1 MGNTVS
7 IATNIVE
14 YNTMLGRYMAMTKLL
29 PDEVLEKKGRAL
41 GIALFKG
48 FDAHKFGGPGKK
60 KRHLAEEE
68 FAARVEQGKGIRI
81 RASLLEAYKAER
93 GKFGSSIRSL
103 GQLGRYAKIKA
114 AKRPGWLSDLDK
126 QHGAENTEIGAAI
139 RKLNAI
145 RQANM
150 RAEIQAAAK
159 SFLAESR
166 KMRSLRRNLWQR
178 IVGKE
183 LSARQAG
190 IGMLAASFLWYRKRT
205 SQAKGTYLVPN
216 RTGKPLG
223 YVEKGDGYLRI
234 VGEAAGLEVVDP
246 RYGIVSQALAVETA
260 DMVPY
265 IERKEREI
273 FGRTLGG
280 NAA

>member
-93 GKFGSSIRSL
+93 GKFGSAIRSL
-103 GQLGRYAKIKA
+103 GQLGR
-114 AKRPGWLSDLDK
+114 
-126 QHGAENTEIGAAI
+126 H
-139 RKLNAI
+139 
-145 RQANM
+145 ANK
-150 RAEIQAAAK
+150 AAAK
-159 SFLAESR
+159 SLAAESR

-190 IGMLAASFLWYRKRT
+190 IGMLAASFLWYRKRS
-205 SQAKGTYLVPN
+205 SQARGTYLVPN

-223 YVEKGDGYLRI
+223 YVEKGEDYLRI